1 MGTATKLQEASDVAK
16 VAGAESTPHAIPH
29 DLISPVVQK
38 WIDEGKEDPEAF
50 WGRAADQLPWFRKWD
65 RVLEWNPP
73 TFNWFVGAQTNLA
86 YNALDYHV
94 KRGWGGHTALIYLNE
109 RGERRIYTYAHLL
122 HEVEQVAAA
131 LRGMGIQK
139 GDRLT
144 VYMPTSPEAI
154 ILMLATVRIGA
165 IHSVVF
171 AGFGAKAL
179 GDRVQA
185 SGSRL
190 VFTADVTYRKGKD
203 TRLKEIV
210 DEALDNTGDKV
221 EHVIVLKRTPGETP
235 MRPGRDLLWDEFL
248 ALGAGH
254 NGDYVSMEANEPAFI
269 LATSGTTA
277 TPKLAIHTH
286 GGYQVHIDSM
296 GKWLFGLKESD
307 VWWST
312 SDIGWIVGHSYIV
325 YAPLIAGATTIA
337 FEGALDHPAPESN
350 WKALIEQYRIT
361 GIFTSPTAVRL
372 LMRYGDGPFGKIDY
386 RNLERVFC
394 AGEVLNAPAWEWMQK
409 RVFKNRIPVI
419 DHMWQTE
426 TSGPMFG
433 NPYGLGMLP
442 IKPGSATVPMPGID
456 AAVVQMDGTSCGVN
470 EKGIMVVKRPFPGLT
485 PALWGEAER
494 YGRDYWQIIPGV
506 YYTGDSAQIDQDGYV
521 WFAGRAD
528 EIIKIAG
535 HRIGTIEVETALLGH
550 PAVAES
556 GVIGRP
562 DELRGEV
569 ISAFVVLKQGFTASE
584 DLKKKLIEQVRHELG
599 PVAVIGDLN
608 FVDMLPKTRSGK
620 IMRRVLKAVTQEKNP
635 GDITTIE
642 DEGSVEEARHA
653 WHQMRAALDNQ
664 PAVSQAAGV
673 AKDK

>member
-1 MGTATKLQEASDVAK
+1 MAVATNVSEPLDITKGSVDEPTAQAASHGLV
-16 VAGAESTPHAIPH
+16 
-29 DLISPVVQK
+29 SPVVQK
-38 WIDEGKEDPEAF
+38 WIDEGKQDPDAL
-50 WGRAADQLPWFRKWD
+50 WGRAASELHWFRKWD
-65 RVLEWNPP
+65 RVLEWTPP
-73 TFNWFVGAQTNLA
+73 TFKWFVGAQTNLA

-94 KRGWGGHTALIYLNE
+94 KRGWGGHAALVYLNE
-109 RGERRIYTYAHLL
+109 RGERRTYTYAHLL
-122 HEVEQVAAA
+122 HEVERVAAA
-131 LRGMGIQK
+131 LRGMGIKK

-179 GDRVQA
+179 GDRIQA
-185 SGSRL
+185 SGSKL

-210 DEALDNTGDKV
+210 DEALDNAGDKV

-235 MRPGRDLLWDEFL
+235 MRPGRDILWEQFL
-248 ALGAGH
+248 EHGAGES
-254 NGDYVSMEANEPAFI
+254 GDYVTMEANEPAFI

-277 TPKLAIHTH
+277 TPKLAVHTH
-286 GGYQVHIDSM
+286 GGYQVHIDAM
-296 GKWLFGLKESD
+296 GKWLFGLKETD

-325 YAPLIAGATTIA
+325 YAPLIAGATTIV
-337 FEGALDHPAPESN
+337 FEGALDYPAPETN
-350 WKALIEQYRIT
+350 WKTLIEQYRVT

-372 LMRYGDGPFGKIDY
+372 LMRYGDAVLGKTDHQY
-386 RNLERVFC
+386 LERVFC
-394 AGEVLNAPAWEWMQK
+394 AGEVLNAPAWEWLQK
-409 RVFKNRIPVI
+409 KVFKNKIPVI

-442 IKPGSATVPMPGID
+442 IKPGSATLPMPGID
-456 AAVVQMDGTSCGVN
+456 AEVVLLDGTPCGVN
-470 EKGIMVVKRPFPGLT
+470 EKGIMVIKRPFPGLT
-485 PALWGEAER
+485 PELWGETER

-569 ISAFVVLKQGFTASE
+569 ISAFVVLKQGFIPSPE
-584 DLKKKLIEQVRHELG
+584 LKQKLLDQVRHELG
-599 PVAVIGDLN
+599 PIAVIGELN

-653 WHQMRAALDNQ
+653 WHQMRAALENQ
-664 PAVSQAAGV
+664 PLPAGPS
-673 AKDK
+673 KGK

>member
-1 MGTATKLQEASDVAK
+1 MSSAITLSPTQEVTATGGEEHSVSQIHS
-16 VAGAESTPHAIPH
+16 
-29 DLISPVVQK
+29 LITPVVQK
-38 WIDEGKEDPEAF
+38 WIDEGKNDPEGL
-50 WGRAADQLPWFRKWD
+50 WGRAANSLPWFRKWE
-65 RVLEWNPP
+65 RVLDWTPP
-73 TFNWFVGAQTNLA
+73 TFKWFVGAQTNLS
-86 YNALDYHV
+86 YNALDHHV
-94 KRGWGGHTALIYLNE
+94 KRGWAGHTALIYLNE
-109 RGERRIYTYAHLL
+109 RGERRVYTYAHLL
-122 HEVEQVAAA
+122 YEVERVAAA
-131 LRGMGIQK
+131 LRGMGIGK
-139 GDRLT
+139 GDRITL
-144 VYMPTSPEAI
+144 YMPTCPEAI
-154 ILMLATVRIGA
+154 ILMLGTVRIGA

-179 GDRVQA
+179 GDRVRA

-203 TRLKEIV
+203 TNLKCIV
-210 DEALDNTGDKV
+210 DEALEPGCDCV
-221 EHVIVLKRTPGETP
+221 EHVIVMKRTACEISMQPD
-235 MRPGRDLLWDEFL
+235 RDMLWKEFL
-248 ALGAGH
+248 AKAPGY
-254 NGDYVSMEANEPAFI
+254 NGNYVEMEANEPAFI

-286 GGYQVHIDSM
+286 GGYQVHIVSM
-296 GKWLFGLKESD
+296 GKWLFDLKEND

-325 YAPLIAGATTIA
+325 YAPLLAGATTVA
-337 FEGALDHPAPESN
+337 FEGALDYPTPETN
-350 WKALIEQYRIT
+350 WKTLIEEFRVS

-372 LMRYGDGPFGKIDY
+372 LMRYGETPLMKVDHSYLK
-386 RNLERVFC
+386 RVFC
-394 AGEVLNAPAWEWMQK
+394 AGEVLNAPAWEWLQK
-409 RVFKNRIPVI
+409 KIFKDKIPVI

-426 TSGPMFG
+426 TSGPVFG

-442 IKPGSATVPMPGID
+442 IKPGSSTVAMPGID
-456 AAVVQMDGTSCGVN
+456 AAVVQMDGKPCGVN
-470 EKGIMVVKRPFPGLT
+470 EKGIMVVRRPFPGLT
-485 PALWGEAER
+485 PALWGEPER
-494 YGRDYWQIIPGV
+494 YGRDYWSVISGV

-535 HRIGTIEVETALLGH
+535 HRIGTIEVETALLTH

-569 ISAFVVLKQGFTASE
+569 ISAFVVLKQGFNPSDKLKQ
-584 DLKKKLIEQVRHELG
+584 DLLDQVRHELG
-599 PVAVIGDLN
+599 PVAVIGELN

-620 IMRRVLKAVTQEKNP
+620 IMRRVLKAVTQDRSA

-653 WHQMRAALDNQ
+653 WHQMKAALDNQ
-664 PAVSQAAGV
+664 AVQTRTAEPVKSS
-673 AKDK
+673 